1 MVESE
6 RVQSGGMVQPDRT
19 LMECV
24 LSRLASMVKRGNV

>member
-6 RVQSGGMVQPDRT
+6 RVQSGGMFHPDRT